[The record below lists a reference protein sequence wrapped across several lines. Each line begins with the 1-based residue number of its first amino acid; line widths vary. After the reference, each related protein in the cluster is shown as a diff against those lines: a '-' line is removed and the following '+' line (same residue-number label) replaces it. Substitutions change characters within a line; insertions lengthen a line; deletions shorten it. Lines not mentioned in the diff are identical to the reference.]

1 MHRIQRHEYVGQPG
15 ELVRVATITHGGGRV
30 RLTLDGQDLG
40 NVRTFS
46 LSNAGAP
53 DRNLHIDL
61 AGPLGASCGVGISV
75 VDGGSDGDFLLCQA
89 FNPLPSS
96 DYTFKVAAAA
106 SVTAFGVLKG
116 SAAAAR
122 NAAKPEAKA
131 RRKGKRSGRKNV
143 PNRAKKGGR

>member
-15 ELVRVATITHGGGRV
+15 ESVRVTTITHGGGRV

-40 NVRTFS
+40 SVRTFP

-53 DRNLHIDL
+53 DRNLKIEL
-61 AGPLGASCGVGISV
+61 AGPLGASCGVGIAV
-75 VDGGSDGDFLLCQA
+75 VDSGTDGDFLLCQA
-89 FNPLPSS
+89 VNPMPSS
-96 DYTFKVAAAA
+96 DYTFKVAASA

-122 NAAKPEAKA
+122 SAAKAGA
-131 RRKGKRSGRKNV
+131 KGKRKSKKSRGKNA
-143 PNRAKKGGR
+143 PKRAKKGGK